1 MPDEN
6 HSGCGGGSSVDA
18 RETGMV
24 EVKRPLP
31 KRDSRTSVNKIE
43 QTAPI
48 ELEELVWTARTHFN
62 PLISRLTDTPRVVG
76 ALGPVRKV
84 RLTDRMRRRTGCRSG
99 RVNEQGGREGE
110 EITEGG

>member
-1 MPDEN
+1 MKKNKKARRYTCAWRSEKKIQSAETRCGKPVIKFATVNQVRANGSMPDEN

-48 ELEELVWTARTHFN
+48 ELEEVTLEVFDWR
-62 PLISRLTDTPRVVG
+62 
-76 ALGPVRKV
+76 
-84 RLTDRMRRRTGCRSG
+84 
-99 RVNEQGGREGE
+99 
-110 EITEGG
+110 